1 MTKKSTP
8 GLDALGW
15 KFWGIAFGVLCIP
28 LIYGSFQ
35 IVRKEQPLF
44 VPISLGVITAGFCA
58 AVVTWAANS
67 LLQAV
72 QSRTAVAAKR
82 KRKK

>member
-1 MTKKSTP
+1 MAKKSTA

-15 KFWGIAFGVLCIP
+15 KFWGIAFGVLCP
-28 LIYGSFQ
+28 LLIYGSFQ
-35 IVRKEQPLF
+35 IVRDEQPVF
-44 VPISLGVITAGFCA
+44 VPIALGFIASGFCA

-72 QSRTAVAAKR
+72 QSRRAVAAKR
-82 KRKK
+82 KHKK